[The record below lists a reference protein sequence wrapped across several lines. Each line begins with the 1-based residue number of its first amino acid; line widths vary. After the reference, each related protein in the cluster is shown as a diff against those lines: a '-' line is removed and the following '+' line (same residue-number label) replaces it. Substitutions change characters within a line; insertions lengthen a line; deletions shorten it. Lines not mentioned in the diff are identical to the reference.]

1 VGQPNAFHRGS
12 TLSRTRVGFPHAFPF
27 FFSAQNDRANKGEAV
42 LIFSSPL
49 AGEVARSDGGVGGR
63 VNSTHHPQPEVDK
76 AANSWPLAPKSEDY
90 KMTHAYRSHTCGQL
104 RDTDAGSNIRISGW
118 VHRVRDHGGLLFIDL
133 RDHYGM
139 TQVVA
144 DPDTAAFKVA
154 ESLRSEWVVRI
165 DGNVRIRPA
174 GTENKDM
181 PTGLVEVYASEIEVL
196 SQAAE
201 LPLPIF
207 GEPDY
212 PEDTRLK
219 YRFLDLRRETLHKNI
234 MTRTKVVSHLR
245 NKMNAIGFSEFST
258 PILTASSPE
267 GARDFLVPSRIH
279 TGKFFALP
287 QAPQQYKQL
296 LMVAGFDKYFQIAP
310 CFRDEDPRADRLPGE
325 FYQLDL
331 EMSFVTQ
338 DDLFATMQPV
348 ILELFD
354 KFKGTKTVRPDVPRI
369 PHSVAIRKYGS
380 DKPDLRNPIE
390 MQAVTEHFA
399 GSGFK
404 VFAGMIAA
412 DPKVEI
418 WAIPATEGGS
428 RAFCD
433 RMNSWAQ
440 SEGQPGLAYM
450 ALKDGQWTGP
460 VAKNIGQDRAQA
472 ISKALTD
479 RDGDCNGGAEGDA
492 VFFVAGRPE
501 KFFKFAG
508 DARTRI
514 GKELKHTKDNE
525 FAFCWIVDFP
535 FYEWSDEDKKVDFG
549 HNPFSM
555 PQGGMKALQE
565 QDPLTIKAF
574 QYDMVCNGFE
584 ISSGSVRNHSP
595 ETMVK
600 AFEITGVTKAE
611 VEERFGGMYRAFQYG
626 APPHGGMAFGVD
638 RLVML
643 ICGVSNLR
651 EITLFPMNQQAQDL
665 LMGAPSD
672 ATPKQLREL
681 HLRLNL
687 AEAKA

>member
-1 VGQPNAFHRGS
+1 
-12 TLSRTRVGFPHAFPF
+12 
-27 FFSAQNDRANKGEAV
+27 
-42 LIFSSPL
+42 
-49 AGEVARSDGGVGGR
+49 
-63 VNSTHHPQPEVDK
+63 
-76 AANSWPLAPKSEDY
+76 
-90 KMTHAYRSHTCGQL
+90 MTHAYRSHTCGDL
-104 RDTDAGSNIRISGW
+104 RAEQAGTETRLSGW
-118 VHRVRDHGGLLFIDL
+118 VHRVRDHGGVLFIDV

-144 DPDTAAFKVA
+144 DPSSSAFKVA
-154 ESLRSEWVVRI
+154 EKVRSEWVIRVDGKVRL
-165 DGNVRIRPA
+165 RPA
-174 GTENKDM
+174 GTDNKDM
-181 PTGLVEVYASEIEVL
+181 PTGLIEVYATEIEVL

-201 LPLPIF
+201 LPLPVF

-245 NKMNAIGFSEFST
+245 QKMNSIGFNEFST

-279 TGKFFALP
+279 PGKFFALP

-338 DDLFATMQPV
+338 DDLFVTMEPV
-348 ILELFD
+348 ILELFES
-354 KFKGTKTVRPDVPRI
+354 FKGNNTVNKVVERI
-369 PHSVAIRKYGS
+369 PHEVAIRRYGT
-380 DKPDLRNPIE
+380 DKPDLRNKIV
-390 MQAVTEHFA
+390 MQSVTEHFA

-412 DPKVEI
+412 DPKVEV
-418 WAIPATEGGS
+418 WAIPAKKGGS
-428 RAFCD
+428 RALCD
-433 RMNSWAQ
+433 SMNSWAQ
-440 SEGQPGLAYM
+440 SQGQPGLGYIFWRKPETVAAGNKAAEM
-450 ALKDGQWTGP
+450 LLKENPPVAMTFDEAAGP
-460 VAKNIGQDRAQA
+460 IAKNIGPERTEA
-472 ISKALTD
+472 IRKQMGL
-479 RDGDCNGGAEGDA
+479 NIGDA
-492 VFFVAGRPE
+492 CFFVAGRPE
-501 KFFKFAG
+501 KFYRFAG
-508 DARTRI
+508 DARTRL
-514 GKELKHTKDNE
+514 GHAFPTFVDE
-525 FAFCWIVDFP
+525 FRFAWIVNFP
-535 FYEWSDEDKKVDFG
+535 FYEWNEEEKRVDFA

-555 PQGGMKALQE
+555 PQGGIDALNS

-574 QYDMVCNGFE
+574 QYDMVCNGYE
-584 ISSGSVRNHSP
+584 IASGSIRNHSP

-600 AFEITGVTKAE
+600 AFELTGKSKAE
-611 VEERFGGMYRAFQYG
+611 VEEQFGGMYRAFQFG

-643 ICGVSNLR
+643 ICGVTNLR

-672 ATPKQLREL
+672 PSPKQLREL
-681 HLRLNL
+681 HIRLNL
-687 AEAKA
+687 PEAKPA